1 MSAKTSR
8 NGAPGKGAR
17 KVAAKKTVA
26 KESAAKKSAAK
37 KSGAKKRAKKAAKPA
52 KAKGPRRGDL
62 SALQVDP
69 DDRAT
74 QDVIAAVKA
83 RAAARKAAR
92 LAPRRMPKRSAV
104 DRLNDPPPLSGSE
117 LVDRVSRASEHEL
130 RQIEIIVAGRRVP
143 SAQRSEAERRA
154 RTLASL
160 ARTLNEVKRLRA
172 EEDKPKAADDDA
184 MPRDL
189 EEFRRELSRRLALLD
204 AGRAQSSDR
213 GDERERA

>member
-8 NGAPGKGAR
+8 NGAPGKGAP
-17 KVAAKKTVA
+17 KVAAKNSVA
-26 KESAAKKSAAK
+26 RESAAKKSTAKKSAAK
-37 KSGAKKRAKKAAKPA
+37 KAAKAA

-62 SALQVDP
+62 GALQVDP

-74 QDVIAAVKA
+74 QAVIAAAKA
-83 RAAARKAAR
+83 KAAARKAAR

-117 LVDRVSRASEHEL
+117 LIDRVSRAIEHEL
-130 RQIEIIVAGRRVP
+130 MQIEIIVAGRRVP
-143 SAQRSEAERRA
+143 STQRSEAERRA

-204 AGRAQSSDR
+204 AGRAQSSDC
-213 GDERERA
+213 GDERE